1 MKKIFG
7 WVAASAFVVLGA
19 SQDVFAGGWT
29 QLPRSGLGFK
39 THSSPDRQWG
49 QARLVNNLIGL
60 GQNWNYSH
68 SGHHLDYGDISKYGG
83 GYFPPHQT
91 HRNGTD
97 CDMSMI
103 NGAADAQPGLTI
115 YSGWYSR
122 FYTGQLVWWMYQR
135 GGVRVIYFNDRGV
148 GGTTW
153 CTGHDNHLHYG
164 IY

>member
-49 QARLVNNLIGL
+49 QARLVNNLVGL
-60 GQNWNYSH
+60 GQNWNFSH
-68 SGHHLDYGDISKYGG
+68 GGRHLSFGDMSRYGG

-91 HRNGTD
+91 HRDGRAGDFLPWGSYYNTQRFVNLMYSAGSISFILYNG
-97 CDMSMI
+97 
-103 NGAADAQPGLTI
+103 G
-115 YSGWYSR
+115 
-122 FYTGQLVWWMYQR
+122 QR
-135 GGVRVIYFNDRGV
+135 GVRWAY
-148 GGTTW
+148 
-153 CTGHDNHLHYG
+153 GHGDHLHMA